1 MIEVYSS
8 EECPQCA
15 ATKRFLS
22 SKSIP
27 FTPIMVTADSPESEF
42 LKSRGQMSL
51 PVIIVKDAGGTEVD
65 TWTGLRLD
73 KLLRLPK

>member
-27 FTPIMVTADSPESEF
+27 FTPIMVAAESPEADF
-42 LKSRGQMSL
+42 LKTRGQMSL
-51 PVIIVKDAGGTEVD
+51 PVIIIKDEAGQEVD
-65 TWTGLRLD
+65 TWTGFRMD